1 MNPYKLEDEN
11 DKVHTLTAR
20 NRRAAIRRMRGFI
33 RGELTIGGQT
43 ILASKRKP
51 KGRSMN
57 PNRTAMGLKKKN

>member
-1 MNPYKLEDEN
+1 MNTYKLTDEN
-11 DKVHTLTAR
+11 DKVHTIEARNTRTAR
-20 NRRAAIRRMRGFI
+20 RRFRGFI

-57 PNRTAMGLKKKN
+57 PNRTATGLKKK